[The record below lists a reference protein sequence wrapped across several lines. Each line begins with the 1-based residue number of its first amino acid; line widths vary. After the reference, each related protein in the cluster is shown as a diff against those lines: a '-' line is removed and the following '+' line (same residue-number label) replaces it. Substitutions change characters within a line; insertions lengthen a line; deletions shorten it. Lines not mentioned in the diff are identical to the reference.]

1 MFYVKYFQ
9 DKKEMKLWLK
19 IQFEPEKHRS
29 AAYDQEKCIGECTY
43 TTDIPDEWNINHT
56 FVDSTYGGQGI
67 AGQLVDRI
75 VSEAR
80 NRHILLYP
88 TCSYAKK
95 RIEANPDHQDLLTTH

>member
-1 MFYVKYFQ
+1 M
-9 DKKEMKLWLK
+9 MIK

-29 AAYDQEKCIGECTY
+29 AAYDREKCIGECTY

>member
-1 MFYVKYFQ
+1 MI
-9 DKKEMKLWLK
+9 K

-29 AAYDQEKCIGECTY
+29 AAYDQEQFIGECTY
-43 TTDIPDEWNINHT
+43 TTEIPDTWTIDHT
-56 FVDSTYGGQGI
+56 VVDSHYGGKGI

-80 NRHILLYP
+80 SRHIHLHP

-95 RIEANPDHQDLLTTH
+95 RIESNPDNQDVLATH